1 MINKLLYTAIFIMSF
16 LIGVAYM
23 LDDFIS
29 IGIIIIL
36 TIVLILY
43 ATGNEYITNL
53 LHSCKWL

>member
-1 MINKLLYTAIFIMSF
+1 MINKILYTTIFMMSF

-43 ATGNEYITNL
+43 TIGNRYIKNL